1 MLIAVLGALGAA
13 SCWAIGS
20 LVSVYPAQ
28 MLGAAAFNRTRMCI
42 VGLMLIAAASVLGT
56 WASLEQSYFSAL
68 ILSGLV
74 GIFIGDTALFAT
86 LRRMGPRRT
95 AILFAMNAPI
105 TTVLGYLFL
114 QERLAPSALAGCA
127 LVLGGVVMAIVY
139 GKRKSQLHDWETVR
153 GALPVGIALGLTAAT
168 AQAVGLIISKPVLDA
183 GADPVAAS
191 AVRVSIAAVA
201 LVCANLLPIP
211 QFKAQAPLTKPLLGW
226 IVLSGLLG
234 MGVGMTLLMVALAHG
249 DSGIVATLAATQP
262 VMMLPLIWIRT
273 KECPALGAWLG
284 AIAVVAG
291 TGMIFNA

>member
-28 MLGAAAFNRTRMCI
+28 ALGAAAFNRTRMCI
-42 VGLMLIAAASVLGT
+42 VGVMLIVATSVLGT
-56 WASLEQSYFSAL
+56 WVTLQSSYFSAL

-95 AILFAMNAPI
+95 AILFSMNAPI
-105 TTVLGYLFL
+105 TTLLGFLVLNETLPPF
-114 QERLAPSALAGCA
+114 ALTGCA
-127 LVLGGVVMAIVY
+127 LVLGGVILAIVY
-139 GKRKSQLHDWETVR
+139 GKRKSQLHAWESVQ
-153 GALPVGIALGLTAAT
+153 GPLAAGIALGLTAAT

-191 AVRVSIAAVA
+191 AIRVGIAALA
-201 LVCANLLPIP
+201 LVVANMLPIK
-211 QFKAQAPLTKPLLGW
+211 QFKAQTALTSPLLGW
-226 IVLSGLLG
+226 IILSGFLG
-234 MGVGMTLLMVALAHG
+234 MGMGMTLLMVALSHG

-262 VMMLPLIWIRT
+262 VMMLPLIWLRT
-273 KECPALGAWLG
+273 RECPAVGAWIG